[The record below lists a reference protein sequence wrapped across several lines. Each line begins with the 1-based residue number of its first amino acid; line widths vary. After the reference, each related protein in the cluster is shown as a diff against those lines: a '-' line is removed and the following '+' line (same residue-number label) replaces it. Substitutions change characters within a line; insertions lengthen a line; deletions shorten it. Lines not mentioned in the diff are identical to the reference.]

1 MPITAYSD
9 VLTDQRVA
17 EVLSADYLQ
26 LAADRAA
33 LPNHPALLYGGSFT
47 GMGSAT
53 RKIPLL
59 GLMGYDLPAQ
69 IAEGASIVPQA
80 VADQQISLSVAR
92 YGKAYAAT
100 DSVRYTDPLGVF
112 NSATFAA
119 DAIVSQA
126 AAMTNLIASLVG
138 GFTRTA
144 GASGVDLSIAN
155 ILSAITELELGSQA
169 SISPTGGEVMGVLH
183 TQQAAD
189 FRSAWATSTSGGI
202 QWLVKESDLAI
213 RGTGYMGR
221 MFGVDWFVS
230 GRVPTTNAGAD
241 RAGGI
246 FLRGGIVWGD
256 ADVAPDG
263 ADEISIGGKVLF
275 GKVRDTLAGST
286 TYASQFYLGATRGY
300 DTSPHQRGV
309 AIVTDA

>member
-1 MPITAYSD
+1 MAITAYAD
-9 VLTDQRVA
+9 VLTDHRVA
-17 EVLSADYLQ
+17 EVLSTEYLL

-33 LPNHPALLYGGSFT
+33 LPNHPALLFGGDFT
-47 GMGSAT
+47 GMGALS
-53 RKIPLL
+53 RKIPLI

-69 IAEGASIVPQA
+69 VAEGASIVPQA

-100 DSVRYTDPLGVF
+100 DLVRYSDGLGIF
-112 NSATFAA
+112 NASKFAA
-119 DAIVSQA
+119 DAIVSQS

-155 ILSAITELELGSQA
+155 ILSAITELEIGSQA
-169 SISPTGGEVMGVLH
+169 SISPTGGQVMGVLH

-202 QWLVKESDLAI
+202 QWLVKEADLAI
-213 RGTGYMGR
+213 RGNGYMGN
-221 MFGVDWFVS
+221 MFGVDWFIS
-230 GRVPTTNAGAD
+230 GRVPTANAGAD

-246 FLRGGIVWGD
+246 FMRGGIVWGD
-256 ADVAPDG
+256 AQVAPDG
-263 ADEISIGGKVLF
+263 ADEIAIGNKVLF
-275 GKVRDTLAGST
+275 GKVRDTLAATT
-286 TYASQFYLGATRGY
+286 TYASQFYIGATRGY
-300 DTSPHQRGV
+300 DTAPHQFGV